1 MTAALQ
7 ATAHATPFKPGDSV
21 IYLNRH
27 IGTLTRINHEY
38 RNDHWF
44 VKWFDGMPTRLPVFE
59 GDLRILTDD
68 DMHLAAAGVGIF
80 SQDIQDTLNAAQVT
94 VPASA
99 ATKVAKALKLIGYR
113 VSHEVNNR
121 QTLGDLA
128 ERAMSRGGQLVVK
141 DKLGETWIFTEN
153 EDGTRV
159 ITTPHPE
166 YYDALTIEHIHLPVR
181 VLDDGMNR

>member
-1 MTAALQ
+1 MTAELAIAQ
-7 ATAHATPFKPGDSV
+7 ASPFKPGDQV

-38 RNDHWF
+38 RDDHWF
-44 VKWFDGMPTRLPVFE
+44 VKWADGTPTRLPVFQ
-59 GDLRILTDD
+59 GDLRALTNEDVR
-68 DMHLAAAGVGIF
+68 LAAAGVGIF
-80 SQDIQDTLNAAQVT
+80 SQDIKDTLAAAQVT
-94 VPASA
+94 APEGA
-99 ATKVAKALKLIGYR
+99 ATKVARALKLIGYGLILT
-113 VSHEVNNR
+113 VDNR

-141 DKLGETWIFTEN
+141 DRLGETWIFSEN

-166 YYDALTIEHIHLPVR
+166 NYDALTIEHIHLPVR
-181 VLDDGMNR
+181 VLDDGMSR